1 VTTTKEGR
9 SRRRRGHDWERE
21 LVRLLCDHGFDAVRV
36 QTESRHGNIGDV
48 LIRDMHILVQCK
60 AGKQPNLATALDQAE
75 DAAGRRAQGWTP
87 IGAIKKTTGAGDPA
101 VKRVSIDLTYFIEL
115 LIAARSTSHS
125 VVVEDDLDSLD
136 SAEADLPLDDA
147 RAA

>member
-1 VTTTKEGR
+1 
-9 SRRRRGHDWERE
+9 
-21 LVRLLCDHGFDAVRV
+21 
-36 QTESRHGNIGDV
+36 
-48 LIRDMHILVQCK
+48 
-60 AGKQPNLATALDQAE
+60 
-75 DAAGRRAQGWTP
+75 
-87 IGAIKKTTGAGDPA
+87 

-115 LIAARSTSHS
+115 LIAARSTSHP